1 MGRPLGR
8 SPAATGRLPGGGGPS
23 RPMGGPM
30 GVPVGGT
37 RRPLGPGGLGGPGGV
52 TLKCEGG
59 FRVRPGGR
67 RFLLPNGRPGGRPCP
82 PDPTQAM
89 MGRTPT
95 QTAPPIGGGAKPAAY
110 GKPTTKP
117 PAYGRK
123 K

>member
-1 MGRPLGR
+1 MGGPLGR
-8 SPAATGRLPGGGGPS
+8 APPATGRLPGGGGPS

-30 GVPVGGT
+30 GGPMGRIG
-37 RRPLGPGGLGGPGGV
+37 RPGGLGGPRGPIFKCKNGV
-52 TLKCEGG
+52 
-59 FRVRPGGR
+59 RVKPNNEPFLRPDGS
-67 RFLLPNGRPGGRPCP
+67 PGGRPCP
-82 PDPTQAM
+82 PDTTLAM